1 LSRIRISIPKWAVF
15 NHDYFQSRKKQN
27 GTHAFRGE
35 HVSSLT
41 PRPAGSPDPGTT
53 THHLTNGSDHNR
65 PTAYEVAVTI
75 NGRLVVAGFT
85 ARKTKAALL
94 ATAMDNDAVR
104 QQMLDSLPA
113 DDDST
118 PSYDRAF
125 GWALSGRI
133 RVRFTG
139 GTLLHPMHPG
149 AA

>member
-1 LSRIRISIPKWAVF
+1 MTAAL
-15 NHDYFQSRKKQN
+15 
-27 GTHAFRGE
+27 TH
-35 HVSSLT
+35 
-41 PRPAGSPDPGTT
+41 
-53 THHLTNGSDHNR
+53 GSDYNR

-75 NGRLVVAGFT
+75 NGHLILAGYT

-104 QQMLDSLPA
+104 QQMIDALPA

-125 GWALSGRI
+125 GWTMSGCIRI
-133 RVRFTG
+133 HFTG
-139 GTLLHPMHPG
+139 GTLLHPM

>member
-1 LSRIRISIPKWAVF
+1 MATATL
-15 NHDYFQSRKKQN
+15 
-27 GTHAFRGE
+27 TH
-35 HVSSLT
+35 
-41 PRPAGSPDPGTT
+41 
-53 THHLTNGSDHNR
+53 GSDHNR

-133 RVRFTG
+133 RVHFTG